1 MAVFVLI
8 HYIRLSIILF
18 PNVYLQTMDSKDYRS
33 KLFQI
38 KNEAQFNE
46 MCLFAFDY
54 QYHGVEIYRQFADHL
69 SINPKTITHYT
80 QIPFLPISFF
90 KSHTL
95 IQGEPQIVFKSSGTT
110 AMQRSKHFVRDLSL
124 YEHSFYSGFEQ
135 FYGSIEEYCVL
146 ALLPSYI
153 ENGDSSL
160 VYMAEKLIKKSK
172 NKDSGF
178 YLNNLSELAEKLNI
192 LDASGQKIILIG
204 VSYALLD
211 LIEQFQ
217 FKLKNTIVMETGG
230 MKGRRI
236 EMIREDLHAQ
246 LKSGFGLR
254 SIHSEYGMTE
264 LLSQAYSKGN
274 GIFTSP
280 MWMKILI
287 RDTNDPF
294 DILSDSQSGGIN
306 IIDLANINS
315 LAFIETKDLGKI
327 HSNQDFEILGRFD
340 DSDIRGC
347 NLLIA

>member
-1 MAVFVLI
+1 MT
-8 HYIRLSIILF
+8 S
-18 PNVYLQTMDSKDYRS
+18 TDYRA

-46 MCLFAFDY
+46 LCLFAFDY
-54 QYHGVEIYRQFADHL
+54 QYHGIEIYRQFVDQL
-69 SINPKTITHYT
+69 PIKPEKISHYT
-80 QIPFLPISFF
+80 KIPFLPISFF
-90 KSHTL
+90 KSHNL
-95 IQGEPQIVFKSSGTT
+95 IQGEAQIVFKSSGTT
-110 AMQRSKHFVRDLSL
+110 ALNRSRHFVQDLTL
-124 YEHSFYSGFEQ
+124 YEDSFFAGFEQ
-135 FYGSIEEYCVL
+135 FYGSIEDYCVL

-172 NKDSGF
+172 NKNSGF
-178 YLNNLSELAEKLNI
+178 YLNNLSELANKLEK

-211 LIEQFQ
+211 LIEAYQFQ
-217 FKLKNTIVMETGG
+217 LKNTIVMETGG

-236 EMIREDLHAQ
+236 EMIREDLHTQ
-246 LKSGFGLR
+246 LQSGFGIR
-254 SIHSEYGMTE
+254 TIHSEYGMTE
-264 LLSQAYSKGN
+264 LLSQAYSHGN
-274 GIFTSP
+274 GIFKTP
-280 MWMKILI
+280 LWMKILI
-287 RDTNDPF
+287 RDINDPF

-315 LAFIETKDLGKI
+315 LSFIETKDLGKI
-327 HSNQDFEILGRFD
+327 HKNQDFEILGRFD